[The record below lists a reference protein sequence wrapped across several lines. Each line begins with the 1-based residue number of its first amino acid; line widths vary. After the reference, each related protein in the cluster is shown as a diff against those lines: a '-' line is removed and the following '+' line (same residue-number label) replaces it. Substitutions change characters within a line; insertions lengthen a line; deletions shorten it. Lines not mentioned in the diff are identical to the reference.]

1 LLLIRKE
8 KEIQVLKL
16 AEECKTTR
24 DMAKAV
30 HISLKD
36 IRKIIEKKPE
46 IQRVLLKEKKW
57 KRRRLRNNSG

>member
-1 LLLIRKE
+1 
-8 KEIQVLKL
+8 
-16 AEECKTTR
+16 
-24 DMAKAV
+24 MAKVV